1 MGMNSNA
8 YAYEQ
13 AQSYERRRMEVL
25 DGKQAKVREDA
36 KRADIVKIVVG
47 VSAIFIYLLGVT
59 FMSAKIYSAGVEI
72 NSLQSQI
79 AETEEMI
86 ARAELEIGEL
96 ASLERIETY
105 ALENLGMVYPAS
117 DDIYFLDEQSSL
129 RIAQGQQELAIA
141 ASAEEEAVAEEQ
153 SLWQSIVDGFTSF
166 LTGTANAAEN

>member
-47 VSAIFIYLLGVT
+47 VSDIFIYLLGVT

-72 NSLQSQI
+72 NSCL
-79 AETEEMI
+79 
-86 ARAELEIGEL
+86 L
-96 ASLERIETY
+96 Y
-105 ALENLGMVYPAS
+105 
-117 DDIYFLDEQSSL
+117 
-129 RIAQGQQELAIA
+129 
-141 ASAEEEAVAEEQ
+141 
-153 SLWQSIVDGFTSF
+153 TSRCV
-166 LTGTANAAEN
+166 

>member
-1 MGMNSNA
+1 MCMNSNA

>member
-129 RIAQGQQELAIA
+129 RIAP
-141 ASAEEEAVAEEQ
+141 
-153 SLWQSIVDGFTSF
+153 
-166 LTGTANAAEN
+166 GTTRISYSCFS

>member
-47 VSAIFIYLLGVT
+47 VSAVFIYLLGVT

>member
-1 MGMNSNA
+1 
-8 YAYEQ
+8 
-13 AQSYERRRMEVL
+13 MEVL

>member
-36 KRADIVKIVVG
+36 KRADIVMIVVG

>member
-129 RIAQGQQELAIA
+129 RIAQGQQELAIV

>member
-86 ARAELEIGEL
+86 ARAELEISEL